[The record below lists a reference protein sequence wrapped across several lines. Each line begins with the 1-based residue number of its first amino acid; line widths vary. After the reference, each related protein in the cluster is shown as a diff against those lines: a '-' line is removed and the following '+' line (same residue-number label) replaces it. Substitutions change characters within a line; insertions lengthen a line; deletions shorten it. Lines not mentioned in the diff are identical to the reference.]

1 MARRNIDIDTK
12 QVKALQLDMGGR
24 QKLLATNVKRAA
36 NEVLLNAE
44 SDAKSL
50 SPRDKGRLE
59 NSINASKATYTD
71 GYVSGVVGS
80 NLVYALR
87 RHEEQERK
95 GTYHKYENG
104 VKYADYYIN
113 GRGEV
118 TRAKPEVSGYVPG
131 RKYLSNACEIN
142 KDNWRNNI
150 GDAIADTY
158 RGLGK

>member
-59 NSINASKATYTD
+59 NSINSLQEQHTLTD
-71 GYVSGVVGS
+71 MY
-80 NLVYALR
+80 LAL
-87 RHEEQERK
+87 
-95 GTYHKYENG
+95 
-104 VKYADYYIN
+104 
-113 GRGEV
+113 
-118 TRAKPEVSGYVPG
+118 
-131 RKYLSNACEIN
+131 
-142 KDNWRNNI
+142 
-150 GDAIADTY
+150 
-158 RGLGK
+158 